1 MPDYIEYK
9 KGYKYQLWK
18 PYSIQTVV
26 KGYVIHG
33 DFLKL
38 DFNGL
43 LTCEK
48 GYAWDGASGPAFDT
62 DTFMRASLV
71 HDAFYQLMRLGQI
84 DRSHRGYADRLMK
97 QICLDDE
104 MWFLRAHWCYQ
115 AVKNF
120 SKQYSEEEF
129 KRQVLIAPKIDIPE
143 PDIGTLE
150 YFDNNKAS

>member
-1 MPDYIEYK
+1 MSEYIKYK
-9 KGYKYQLWK
+9 KGYKYQLYE
-18 PYSIQTVV
+18 PYTIQTAV
-26 KGYVIHG
+26 KGYWCKD

-38 DFNGL
+38 TYDGL

-71 HDAFYQLMRLGQI
+71 HDAFYQLMRLGHV
-84 DRSHRGYADRLMK
+84 DRKYRDYADRLMK

-104 MWFLRAHWCYQ
+104 MWFLRAEWCYQ

-120 SKQYSEEEF
+120 S
-129 KRQVLIAPKIDIPE
+129 APYAEAGYARKVIVAP
-143 PDIGTLE
+143 
-150 YFDNNKAS
+150 NKYTELALNC